1 MKKGFLVSAVSAI
14 SMCGL
19 LLVGCK
25 NQGGSGK
32 PQDPLDLGPGFN
44 AAYYPKKED
53 NKVASIVKDSSK
65 KMSIDVALNFE
76 GTAEAWK
83 DLANEYVRLCGGIV
97 SVNIIGDLDTASY
110 TDRLRIEEANPKTDW
125 DIVQGNLM
133 NDLGGHCQNLR
144 QTINS
149 NNPYA
154 GNKVWADFLEE
165 RAYITDVSGSTDYT
179 YLLNTEN
186 LSTAWFVNTK
196 ATAEAG
202 VTKTNPQTWEELI
215 DMLQKLKDAGY
226 NYPLGLSLTKDGINA
241 SQFSWLL
248 RVYGDY
254 YFRSKYTYTSKT
266 FDSTTKTDSKFTY
279 DKTAE
284 NQEASSY
291 FTFSYNRA
299 LSLMLDEACEYYC
312 GANSDLYKDFLRE
325 FQRLAKFIRPSA
337 YQQSFIDVRSSF
349 MAQKDGGG
357 KDAPQVMLDYTG
369 SGLQFL
375 SADALKGHIDFF
387 DYPTIVSDSFVPSGT
402 LTRDVGGNGGYLA
415 ILNYHNN
422 AQTKLNKDF
431 LQYVLSPYGQTIYY
445 KALRER
451 NLSPKGLTT
460 VQNDLVIIPEDWS
473 NFFQT
478 DKIKFTGLADNNKFI
493 DIGAVNFFSNS
504 KAAEESVRLWQ
515 KLLTTADPKTPEDLD
530 TLINSVA
537 SDWHYKLLSC
547 WDTVATEHNWPS
559 DAYLS
564 SHFADPNYIKD

>member
-1 MKKGFLVSAVSAI
+1 MKKRLLVSAVSAV
-14 SMCGL
+14 SLCGL
-19 LLVGCK
+19 LLTGCQK
-25 NQGGSGK
+25 QGGGSGK
-32 PQDPLDLGPGFN
+32 PQDPLDLGPSFN
-44 AAYYPKKED
+44 AAYYPNKDD
-53 NKVASIVKDSSK
+53 NKVATIVKDSK
-65 KMSIDVALNFE
+65 EKMKIDVALNYE

-83 DLANEYVRLCGGIV
+83 VLADEYERLCGNIV
-97 SVNIIGDLDTASY
+97 DVNIVAELDTQSY

-133 NDLGGHCQNLR
+133 NDLGAHCQNLR

-186 LSTAWFVNTK
+186 LSTAWFVNTA
-196 ATAEAG
+196 ATTEAG
-202 VTKTNPQTWEELI
+202 VTNTNPQTWEELI
-215 DMLQKLKDAGY
+215 DMLEKLQVAGY
-226 NYPLGLSLTKDGINA
+226 KYPLGLSLTPDGINA

-254 YFRSKYTYTSKT
+254 YFRSKYTYTSKS
-266 FDSTTKTDSKFTY
+266 FDSYTKTDSKFAY

-299 LSLMLDEACEYYC
+299 LSLMLDETCEYYC
-312 GANSDLYKDFLRE
+312 GAKSDLYKDFLTQ
-325 FQRLAKFIRPSA
+325 FQKLAKYIRPSA
-337 YQQSFIDVRSSF
+337 YDQSFIKVRESF

-357 KDAPQVMLDYTG
+357 KEAPQVMLDYTG

-375 SADALKGHIDFF
+375 GADALKGHVDFF
-387 DYPTIVSDSFVPSGT
+387 DYPTIESTYVPAGT

-415 ILNYHNN
+415 LLNYHNST
-422 AQTKLNKDF
+422 QTKLNKDF

-473 NFFQT
+473 GFFQT
-478 DKIKFTGLADNNKFI
+478 EKIKFTGLADNNKFI
-493 DIGAVNFFSNS
+493 DVGAVNFFSNS
-504 KAAEESVRLWQ
+504 KAEEESVRLWRG
-515 KLLTTADPKTPEDLD
+515 LLTTESPFTVDYFAE
-530 TLINSVA
+530 N
-537 SDWHYKLLSC
+537 WHFKLMGL
-547 WDTVATEHNWPS
+547 WDTVAGEHNWPQ
-559 DAYLS
+559 DAYRS
-564 SHFADPNYIKD
+564 SHFDDPNYIKD